1 MANSG
6 DAPRVTSFVVRAL
19 ALFLFLDGGLS
30 LAVLT
35 INLEKLEKY
44 LLSLQAELPILSV
57 NRNGVSDTLV
67 TTIRLRALTHSSGL
81 TT

>member
-44 LLSLQAELPILSV
+44 LLSLQAELPISSV
-57 NRNGVSDTLV
+57 NHKGVSDT
-67 TTIRLRALTHSSGL
+67 SYYY
-81 TT
+81 